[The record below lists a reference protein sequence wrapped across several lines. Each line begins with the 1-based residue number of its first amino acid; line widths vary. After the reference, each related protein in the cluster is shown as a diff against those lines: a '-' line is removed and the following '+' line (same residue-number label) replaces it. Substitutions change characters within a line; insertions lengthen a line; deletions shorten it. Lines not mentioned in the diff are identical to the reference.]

1 MVEAVQS
8 KRNKNTRFREL
19 ILNEFSKVKIEL
31 LTATFCMLGYII
43 MTVATPWPLK
53 LIFDHI
59 LLNKPAPESMPLLE
73 GLLAQ
78 GIMTALVILSVC
90 ILVIAS
96 LRGAFSYFQTFIT
109 ARIGYL
115 LVFALRQRLFQH
127 LQSLSLSFHNR
138 SRSGEILS
146 KLTNDT
152 TALKDVFSESILT
165 VATHMLIIISMFTIM
180 MFLNWKL
187 GLIVLSTFPV
197 MFIVLYILHKKIKLR
212 ARRLRK
218 QEGKIASRVSEIIRD
233 LPTIQAYGRERYES
247 ERFDNANSQNMEE
260 GIRTARLEA
269 AGTRLTEIIGAI
281 GTFMVI
287 MFGSLQVINGAMTPG
302 DVLIFAAYITS
313 IYKPIRH
320 LSKLTTKFSKAA
332 VSVERISDIFDIEP
346 DIRDAPDAIKASNL
360 KGKIVFD
367 HVNFSYDT
375 ESKAILKNI
384 SFTMEAGQKIALVG
398 ASGAGKSTIANLLL
412 RLYDPKQGSIKID
425 DVDLRKYQRES
436 LREQIG
442 IVPQSAFLFRD
453 TIRENIAYG
462 RLDASDEEIEHAARL
477 SLAHDFIIALP
488 NGYDTI
494 IGEAGC
500 TLSGGQ
506 RQRISLARALLKQP
520 SILLMDEP
528 TAALDAESEKQ
539 VQDAF
544 KQAFSNHTTLMIAHN
559 FSAIQGFDQILVI
572 KDGCIIEQGHHDKLI
587 AQGGYYYELFCLQK
601 IPYQQSAQA

>member
-1 MVEAVQS
+1 MTNN
-8 KRNKNTRFREL
+8 KLPRNKNIRFREL
-19 ILNEFSKVKIEL
+19 ILTELSKVKTGL
-31 LTATFCMLGYII
+31 FTATLCMLGYII

-59 LLNKPAPESMPLLE
+59 LLSKPAPDSMPLLALLLDH
-73 GLLAQ
+73 GL
-78 GIMTALVILSVC
+78 MTALTVLSVC
-90 ILVIAS
+90 ILIIATM
-96 LRGAFSYFQTFIT
+96 RGIFSYFQTFLT

-115 LVFALRQRLFQH
+115 LVFALRQRLFHH

-152 TALKDVFSESILT
+152 AALKDVFSESILT
-165 VATHMLIIISMFTIM
+165 VATHVLMITSMFIIM

-187 GLIVLSTFPV
+187 GLIVLATFPV
-197 MFIVLYILHKKIKLR
+197 MFVVLYFLHKKVKLR

-218 QEGKIASRVSEIIRD
+218 QEGKIASRVSEIIRA
-233 LPTIQAYGRERYES
+233 LPAIQAYGRESYES
-247 ERFDNANSQNMEE
+247 ERFDSANSQNMEE

-269 AGTRLTEIIGAI
+269 AGTRLTEIIAAF

-287 MFGSLQVINGAMTPG
+287 MFGSLQVIKGAMTPG

-332 VSVERISDIFDIEP
+332 VSIERISDIFEIEP
-346 DIRDAPDAIKASNL
+346 EIKDSPNAIDAPRL
-360 KGKIVFD
+360 KGEIIFD
-367 HVNFSYDT
+367 RVNFGYNDNRSV
-375 ESKAILKNI
+375 LKDI
-384 SFTMEAGQKIALVG
+384 SFSIKPGQKVALVG

-412 RLYDPKQGSIKID
+412 RLYDPSEGNIKID
-425 DVDLRKYQRES
+425 GIDLRQYRRAS

-453 TIRENIAYG
+453 TIRENIGYG
-462 RLDASDEEIEHAARL
+462 RLEASFGEIEQAARL
-477 SLAHDFIIALP
+477 SLAHDFITALP
-488 NGYDTI
+488 EGYDTI
-494 IGEAGC
+494 IGESGC

-520 SILLMDEP
+520 AILLMDEP
-528 TAALDAESEKQ
+528 TAALDAESEKL

-544 KQAFSNHTTLMIAHN
+544 KQAFANHTTLMIAHN
-559 FSAIQGFDQILVI
+559 FSAIQGFDHIIVI
-572 KDGCIIEQGHHDKLI
+572 KDGCIIEQGNHDQLL
-587 AQGGYYYELFCLQK
+587 AQQGYYYELFSFQNT
-601 IPYQQSAQA
+601 PYRRSAHA

>member
-1 MVEAVQS
+1 MDNTSQRDKS
-8 KRNKNTRFREL
+8 TRFREL
-19 ILNEFSKVKIEL
+19 VLGELGQVKSGL
-31 LTATFCMLGYII
+31 FVATLCMLGYAIA
-43 MTVATPWPLK
+43 TVATPWPLK

-59 LLNKPAPESMPLLE
+59 LLDKAAPEFLPLL
-73 GLLAQ
+73 GDLLSQ
-78 GIMTALVILSVC
+78 GVMIALVVLSTC
-90 ILVIAS
+90 ILVIAL
-96 LRGAFSYFQTFIT
+96 LRGVFSYFQTYIT

-115 LVFALRQRLFQH
+115 LVFALRCRLFQH

-152 TALKDVFSESILT
+152 AALKDVFAESILT
-165 VATHMLIIISMFTIM
+165 VATHVLIVTSMFTIM

-187 GLIVLSTFPV
+187 GLIVLATFPV
-197 MFIVLYILHKKIKLR
+197 MFFALYTLHKKIKLR
-212 ARRLRK
+212 ARMLRK
-218 QEGKIASRVSEIIRD
+218 QEGRIASRVSEIIRD

-247 ERFDNANSQNMEE
+247 ERFDDANSQNMEE

-269 AGTRLTEIIGAI
+269 VGTRLTEIIGAV

-287 MFGSLQVINGAMTPG
+287 MFGSVQVINGAMTPG
-302 DVLIFAAYITS
+302 DVLIFGAYITS

-346 DIRDAPDAIKASNL
+346 DIKDAPNAIDAPRLKGEIVFERVGFGYDTDGKAVLKDISFAIKP
-360 KGKIVFD
+360 
-367 HVNFSYDT
+367 
-375 ESKAILKNI
+375 
-384 SFTMEAGQKIALVG
+384 GQKVALVG
-398 ASGAGKSTIANLLL
+398 ASGAGKSTIANLVL
-412 RLYDPKQGSIKID
+412 RLYDPSEGNIKID
-425 DVDLRKYQRES
+425 GIDLRQYRRES

-442 IVPQSAFLFRD
+442 IVPQSALLFGD

-462 RLDASDEEIEHAARL
+462 MLEASDEEIEQAARL
-477 SLAHDFIIALP
+477 SLAHDFITALP
-488 NGYDTI
+488 KGYDTI

-520 SILLMDEP
+520 AILLMDEP
-528 TAALDAESEKQ
+528 TAALDAESEKL

-544 KQAFSNHTTLMIAHN
+544 KQAFANHTTLMIAHN
-559 FSAIQGFDQILVI
+559 FSAIQGFDHILVL
-572 KDGCIIEQGHHDKLI
+572 KDGCIIEQGHHDQLL
-587 AQGGYYYELFCLQK
+587 AQRGYYHELFSLQETSYQRK
-601 IPYQQSAQA
+601 IEV